1 MVKIRNILSGKRYI
15 SCGVPQGSILGPI
28 LFLLYINDIKNSSLI
43 LRFFLVADDTSTLLI
58 NKDIKKIEKT
68 YNKELENIKNWLDS
82 NKLSLN
88 VDKSNLLLFRKN
100 KRKITIKLN
109 IKMMGE
115 QLKEKEFTEYLGIL
129 IDSRETLRMLFFTF
143 IQPYIDYGL
152 LICGGATASNL
163 KPIQRKLKEQ

>member
-1 MVKIRNILSGKRYI
+1 
-15 SCGVPQGSILGPI
+15 
-28 LFLLYINDIKNSSLI
+28 
-43 LRFFLVADDTSTLLI
+43 
-58 NKDIKKIEKT
+58 
-68 YNKELENIKNWLDS
+68 
-82 NKLSLN
+82 
-88 VDKSNLLLFRKN
+88 
-100 KRKITIKLN
+100 
-109 IKMMGE
+109 MMGE